1 MVGDGINDAPAL
13 AKADIG
19 IAMGCG
25 TDLTRESANVSLI
38 SDDLRKIPL
47 LIILA
52 RKVKRVI
59 YTNMFW
65 AFIYNIIGMGLA
77 ITGHLN
83 PIFAAL
89 AMVLSSVFVIGNSLR
104 VKIS

>member
-25 TDLTRESANVSLI
+25 TDPANVSLI

-65 AFIYNIIGMGLA
+65 AFINNIIGMGLA

-89 AMVLSSVFVIGNSLR
+89 AMVLSSVFVIGNYLR

>member
-1 MVGDGINDAPAL
+1 
-13 AKADIG
+13 
-19 IAMGCG
+19 
-25 TDLTRESANVSLI
+25 
-38 SDDLRKIPL
+38 
-47 LIILA
+47 
-52 RKVKRVI
+52 
-59 YTNMFW
+59 MFW